1 MYFNLG
7 HVKSNKDINF
17 ILLFVKNNTMMAK
30 LLRSFGVITIFP
42 SLMCT
47 GCAGI
52 SPWIKESLTINIIQN
67 TFNHMEEH
75 IKMAI
80 WVVAELLDMARWGWV
95 IVRNSY

>member
-30 LLRSFGVITIFP
+30 LLQSFGVITIFP
-42 SLMCT
+42 SLMCM

-52 SPWIKESLTINIIQN
+52 SP
-67 TFNHMEEH
+67 
-75 IKMAI
+75 
-80 WVVAELLDMARWGWV
+80 
-95 IVRNSY
+95 